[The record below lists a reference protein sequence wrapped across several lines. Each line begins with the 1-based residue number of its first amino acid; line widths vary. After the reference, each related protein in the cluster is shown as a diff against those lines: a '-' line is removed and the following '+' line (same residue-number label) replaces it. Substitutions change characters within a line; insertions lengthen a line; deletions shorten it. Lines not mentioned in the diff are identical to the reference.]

1 MANKKPAATP
11 PAQPVPIG
19 DTRMVMERLMLPTDA
34 NVYGNVHGGHIMK
47 YIDEAAGIVAHRH
60 ARTNIV
66 TASIDRMDFYEPVF
80 IGNVLILKAAL
91 NYTGSTSMEI
101 GVRVE
106 AEDMDTGH
114 VTHTGSCHLVY
125 VALGK
130 NGKPVPIRPVEP
142 GNDDER
148 RWYEHAKRRR
158 EERLRSR
165 ATPRA

>member
-1 MANKKPAATP
+1 MATKK
-11 PAQPVPIG
+11 QSVEPVPIRE
-19 DTRMVMERLMLPTDA
+19 TRLTMERLVLPTDA
-34 NVYGNVHGGHIMK
+34 NVYGNAHGGMIIK

-60 ARTNIV
+60 ARSNIV

-91 NYTGSTSMEI
+91 NYTGTTSMEI

-130 NGKPVPIRPVEP
+130 NGKPVPIRPVLPETDEEKRWHE
-142 GNDDER
+142 NAKKRRDER
-148 RWYEHAKRRR
+148 I
-158 EERLRSR
+158 RSR
-165 ATPRA
+165 ARPRS